1 MDNMDNMDN
10 MDTRARIFRFF
21 REKKRAEGLTYDT
34 ELLKS
39 RYINSLFALQIVMF
53 VEKEFGVKLGRREIS
68 PENFHSIS
76 AIAALVDSHLSGKV

>member
-1 MDNMDNMDN
+1 
-10 MDTRARIFRFF
+10 MDTRERIYKFF
-21 REKKRAEGLTYDT
+21 VDKKKADGLTYDT

-68 PENFHSIS
+68 TENFHSIN
-76 AIAALVDSHLSGKV
+76 AIAALVDARLKEKD

>member
-1 MDNMDNMDN
+1 
-10 MDTRARIFRFF
+10 MDTKERIYQFF
-21 REKKRAEGLTYDT
+21 VDKKKAEGLTYDT

-68 PENFHSIS
+68 TENFHSIN
-76 AIAALVDSHLSGKV
+76 AIAALVESHLGGNG